1 MTRTAIQP
9 PDMKDQRP
17 RYTHGWR
24 VDDTIYVAGQLP
36 YDKDGNLVGP
46 NDIHVQARRVLNNIR
61 RIVETGGGAMSDVVK
76 VTVYVTDIR
85 YREAYGEVR
94 AEFFASNPPASTFV
108 QIANLAIPGAL
119 IEIDAIAAVGR

>member
-1 MTRTAIQP
+1 MLRIPIQP

-24 VDDTIYVAGQLP
+24 VDSTIYVAGQLP

-46 NDIHVQARRVLNNIR
+46 NDIHAQARRVLQNIQ

-85 YREAYGEVR
+85 YREAYAEVR
-94 AEFFASNPPASTFV
+94 AEFFGSNPPASTFV

-119 IEIDAIAAVGR
+119 IEIDAIAAVDR

>member
-1 MTRTAIQP
+1 MPRIPIQP

-24 VDDTIYVAGQLP
+24 VGDTIYVAGQLP

-46 NDIHVQARRVLNNIR
+46 NDIHTQARRVLQNIR
-61 RIVETGGGAMSDVVK
+61 RIVETGGGAMRDVVK

-85 YREAYGEVR
+85 YREAYAEVR
-94 AEFFASNPPASTFV
+94 AEFFGSDPPASTFV

-119 IEIDAIAAVGR
+119 IEIDAIAAVDG